1 MRHDCDLTREGFPDL
16 LFGEAEPSAR
26 SALLEEVAR
35 CEDCAR
41 EYRTLAETLQVFD
54 HAAAATLPAEDF
66 WPGYGER
73 LRMRIENEIRP
84 NFWGHAS
91 GFAGE
96 YRLTFVEDEGLARRL
111 ARELKSVANEAE
123 LSWPEFRRDP
133 FGFTSRSVTAYT
145 RAAARFFSQRDVAL
159 ATLTSFVAISILVV
173 TVAALERYRATR
185 AQLTAAVDNSLEFK
199 GWIGDEIPREQP
211 KPRDD
216 AAGTNVGKGGG
227 SKQKYEAAHGG
238 GGGGRQE
245 ELPVSH
251 GKPAPGSMQDQIL
264 PPSAH
269 PPAIKMP
276 LLPVQQTVKG
286 DPALLPDLPAKAP
299 YGDMASTS
307 TTPSDGPGAGGGQGT
322 GNGTGQGSGDGK
334 GFGPGRGENVGGGD
348 PNYGGGGPGLGGG
361 GERTD
366 YSRNFKPHEVS
377 VRAVIISKPEPGF
390 TEDARRENVTGT
402 VRLRAVLSA
411 SGDVT
416 NISVI
421 KGLSGGLT
429 EKAITAAKQIK
440 FRPATK
446 DGHTVSQYVTLEY
459 SFNIY

>member
-1 MRHDCDLTREGFPDL
+1 LTREGFPDL
-16 LFGEAEPSAR
+16 LFGEAESGAR
-26 SALLEEVAR
+26 VALLEEVAR
-35 CEDCAR
+35 CEHCAR
-41 EYRTLAETLQVFD
+41 EYRTMAETLQVFD
-54 HAAAATLPAEDF
+54 HAAAATLPAEEF

-96 YRLTFVEDEGLARRL
+96 YHLTFVEDEGLLRRL
-111 ARELKSVANEAE
+111 ARELKAVAIEAE

-133 FGFTSRSVTAYT
+133 LGFTSRSVTAYG

-173 TVAALERYRATR
+173 TIAALERYRTTHP
-185 AQLTAAVDNSLEFK
+185 QLSAAADERLEFQ
-199 GWIGDEIPREQP
+199 GWVGEEIPREQP
-211 KPRDD
+211 KPMEG
-216 AAGTNVGKGGG
+216 AAGTNDGNGGG
-227 SKQKYEAAHGG
+227 SKPKYEAAHGG
-238 GGGGRQE
+238 GGGGRRE
-245 ELPVSH
+245 ELEASH
-251 GKPAPGSMQDQIL
+251 GKL
-264 PPSAH
+264 PPAQLDQDPINPASPKPPNPNAH
-269 PPAIKMP
+269 
-276 LLPVQQTVKG
+276 LPTPSVMRADEALFKP
-286 DPALLPDLPAKAP
+286 DPRPMP
-299 YGDMASTS
+299 YGLPNSTA
-307 TTPSDGPGAGGGQGT
+307 TTPSSGPGSNGGMGDGSRGGMGPGDGT
-322 GNGTGQGSGDGK
+322 GY
-334 GFGPGRGENVGGGD
+334 GPGNGYNTGGGD
-348 PNYGGGGPGLGGG
+348 PVEGGGGPGGGGG

-366 YSRNFKPHEVS
+366 YSRNFKPREVS

-390 TEDARRENVTGT
+390 TEDARKENVTGT

-416 NISVI
+416 NISVV
-421 KGLSGGLT
+421 KGLPGGLT